1 MKKLLCFLLTMALLA
16 GCTAA
21 PMQTTDPP
29 QTGGEVLIRL
39 SDEGIEFPAGSGV
52 RTSDAPDHT
61 VVHITQPGTYR
72 ITGSI
77 AAGQIAVDLGEG
89 AKNNP
94 DATVL
99 LILDNAEIIC
109 RSAPAVIFQNVWES
123 GAPNGLAGAHVLLAQ
138 GSKNRV
144 AGGCTEEY
152 DGAFYSR
159 MSMKLDG
166 SGSLRIEGGNE
177 GLCSEMHLTI
187 DGGDIFIE
195 SGNDGINA
203 NADGESVITINDG
216 RLRIA
221 VAGSTGEGDGIDS
234 NGSVVINGGHIEAY
248 ACADSMDS
256 GIDADLGIRIK
267 GGTVIAT
274 GNMLDP
280 IDEDSQTHLVFSFA
294 EPQKVPYFTLKDLY
308 ASTFLEAQ
316 TPCAFT
322 HLLFSSP
329 KLTEGTYT
337 LWSGETQYEGIS
349 GTGGGFFGQLQP
361 IERPEFPGHDDGR
374 VEIPPQPTQ
383 PIVTHGTIQPPP
395 EGDRPADMPAV
406 QIPQGGEGQMVILP
420 VPPEGEDMPVPE
432 LPEGVTPPQEGFDRQ
447 PVQVITGVLSTE
459 FAVVEGAN
467 YFMNVRAVS

>member
-29 QTGGEVLIRL
+29 QIGGEVLIRL
-39 SDEGIEFPAGSGV
+39 SDEGIDFPAESGV
-52 RTSDAPDHT
+52 RTSDAADHT

-109 RSAPAVIFQNVWES
+109 RTGPAVMFQNVWES
-123 GAPNGLAGAHVLLAQ
+123 GVPNGLTGAHVLLAQ

-144 AGGCTEEY
+144 VGVNTEEY

-187 DGGDIFIE
+187 DGGDITIS
-195 SGNDGINA
+195 SGNDGINT
-203 NADGESVITINDG
+203 NAAGGSVTTINDG
-216 RLRIA
+216 PLWIA
-221 VAGSTGEGDGIDS
+221 VDGDEGDGIDS

-256 GIDADLGIRIK
+256 GIDADTGIQIN

-274 GNMLDP
+274 GNMLDR
-280 IDEDSQTHLVFSFA
+280 IDE
-294 EPQKVPYFTLKDLY
+294 
-308 ASTFLEAQ
+308 
-316 TPCAFT
+316 
-322 HLLFSSP
+322 
-329 KLTEGTYT
+329 
-337 LWSGETQYEGIS
+337 
-349 GTGGGFFGQLQP
+349 GGGIAIFSK
-361 IERPEFPGHDDGR
+361 ERYY
-374 VEIPPQPTQ
+374 IPVMFSDSKYPSP
-383 PIVTHGTIQPPP
+383 
-395 EGDRPADMPAV
+395 
-406 QIPQGGEGQMVILP
+406 
-420 VPPEGEDMPVPE
+420 
-432 LPEGVTPPQEGFDRQ
+432 
-447 PVQVITGVLSTE
+447 LSDI
-459 FAVVEGAN
+459 
-467 YFMNVRAVS
+467 